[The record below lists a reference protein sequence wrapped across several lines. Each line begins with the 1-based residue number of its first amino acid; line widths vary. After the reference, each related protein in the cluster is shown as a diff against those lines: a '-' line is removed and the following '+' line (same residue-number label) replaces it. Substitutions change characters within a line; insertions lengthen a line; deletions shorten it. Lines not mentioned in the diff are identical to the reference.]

1 MANKELKPEEI
12 MQHLNGA
19 LQLCSRAQAP
29 LLEGFAARQNR
40 RAQRLEKIEARIAAR
55 LGQDHPRMVA
65 LRQAKART
73 AKLQRILKDDAT
85 RTAKLRE
92 LKPHE
97 WMVYGQVVDSR
108 GNPVAGVT
116 VRVYDKDRKYDDLLD
131 YTTTDRFG
139 DFQLIY
145 HERAFCEPG
154 EGAPE
159 LYVRVEDADGN
170 ELYSTRDRI
179 RYESG
184 RVEHFLIE
192 LERTKEAK

>member
-1 MANKELKPEEI
+1 MATRELKPNEI
-12 MQHLNGA
+12 MQQLNGA
-19 LQLCSRAQAP
+19 LQLFDQAQAP

-40 RAQRLEKIEARIAAR
+40 RDQRLEKIEARIAAR
-55 LGQDHPRMVA
+55 VGQDHPRVVA
-65 LRQAKART
+65 LRQARART
-73 AKLQRILKDDAT
+73 TQLQRILKDDAT
-85 RTAKLRE
+85 RTAKLRA

-116 VRVYDKDRKYDDLLD
+116 VRVYDQDRKYDDLLG

-145 HERAFCEPG
+145 HERTFYEPG

-159 LYVRVEDADGN
+159 LYLRVEDAAGN

-179 RYESG
+179 RHESG
-184 RVEHFLIE
+184 RVEYFLIE
-192 LERTKEAK
+192 LERTKEGQ